1 MKPHLF
7 LILLPLVGLRVQAQK
22 RTAPASQLVWIKQV
36 AVQNKVNV
44 LVVDYVTMLTGSR
57 AVKAARL
64 AGEAEFE
71 LRTNGDTAWYVPNDF
86 YIKNRS
92 RKLRTLPVAD
102 SSGIQ
107 LIREGG
113 SRLYKSDLAQLKK
126 GYAGKLYRLEIV
138 LGKIVKLT
146 EVYTP

>member
-1 MKPHLF
+1 MKPLLF
-7 LILLPLVGLRVQAQK
+7 LILLPLVDLSAQAQK
-22 RTAPASQLVWIKQV
+22 RTAPASQLVWINQV

-57 AVKAARL
+57 AVKAARE
-64 AGEAEFE
+64 AGDAEFE
-71 LRTNGDTAWYVPNDF
+71 DKHNGDTTWYVPNDF
-86 YIKNRS
+86 YIENKS

-102 SSGIQ
+102 SCAIQ
-107 LIREGG
+107 LIRVGG
-113 SRLYKSDLAQLKK
+113 TRLYKSDLAQLKK
-126 GYAGKLYRLEIV
+126 GYAGNLYRLEIV